1 MKAKRQSIVEPVFGT
16 SKRFMALRKVNTL
29 GIRNA
34 NKCILMAAIAY
45 NLKKYW
51 KFIKKTPVSQTE
63 VCFTFVFRLKP
74 ILNHQISRLE
84 HMYF

>member
-1 MKAKRQSIVEPVFGT
+1 MKTKRQSIVEPVFGT

-34 NKCILMAAIAY
+34 NKCMLMAAIAY